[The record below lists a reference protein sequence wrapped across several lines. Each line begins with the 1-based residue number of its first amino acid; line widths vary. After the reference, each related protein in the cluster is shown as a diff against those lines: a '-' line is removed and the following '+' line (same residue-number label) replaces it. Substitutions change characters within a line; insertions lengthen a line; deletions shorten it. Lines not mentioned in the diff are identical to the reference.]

1 MFFRTRDPI
10 SSQLVALGVAD
21 DAAERLSRAGTLLD
35 LAAGTTLCKKGE
47 RGLQAFLI
55 LEGEATVATAAGD
68 ITVGAGD
75 VVGELAALDSRRLRN
90 ATVVAATPLAV
101 LVFDVG
107 TFRSLASIDD
117 LTPRLAPQRAAA

>member
-10 SSQLVALGVAD
+10 TSQLVALGVAD
-21 DAAERLSRAGTLLD
+21 DAAVRLSRAGTLLD
-35 LAAGTTLCKKGE
+35 LAAGTTLCSKGE
-47 RGLQAFLI
+47 RGRQAFLI
-55 LEGEATVATAAGD
+55 LEGTATVATPSGD
-68 ITVGAGD
+68 VTLGAGE

-107 TFRSLASIDD
+107 TFRSLA
-117 LTPRLAPQRAAA
+117 